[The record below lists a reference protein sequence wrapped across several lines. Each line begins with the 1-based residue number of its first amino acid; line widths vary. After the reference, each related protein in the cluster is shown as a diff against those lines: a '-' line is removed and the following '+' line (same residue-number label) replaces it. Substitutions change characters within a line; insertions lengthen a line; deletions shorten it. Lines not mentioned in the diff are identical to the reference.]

1 DELELFTR
9 NTSKKRRQRKRSK
22 ATHFSNQN
30 KDDTSQQADFDE
42 EIYLINK
49 DFKKEQSNEE
59 NNDSDSSHA
68 NDNNIDDST
77 DSNIENED
85 YRYNQEIDDQNESN
99 GIAVDNEQSQSAP
112 KEQNSDSNDEET
124 VTKKERKSKVTQL
137 KPLTLEEKRKLRRKR
152 QKRIQYS
159 VITILVL
166 LIAVILIY
174 MFSPLSKIAHV
185 NINGNNHV
193 STSKINKVLG
203 VKNDSRMYT
212 FSKKNG
218 KLLKGS
224 NDVKINDAPVM
235 DGFKGTKEDDMIKAL
250 SEMTPE
256 VRRYI
261 AEVTYAPSKNKQS
274 RIELFTTDGLQVIG
288 DISTISKKMKYYPQM
303 SQSLSRDSSG
313 KLKTRGYI
321 DLSVGASFIPYR
333 GNTSTQSESDKNVTK
348 SSQEE
353 NQAKEELQSVLNKIN
368 KQSSKNN

>member
-1 DELELFTR
+1 MDDKTKNDQQESNEDKDELELFTR

-49 DFKKEQSNEE
+49 DFKKEESNDE
-59 NNDSDSSHA
+59 NNDSASSHA

-85 YRYNQEIDDQNESN
+85 YRYTQEIDDQNESN
-99 GIAVDNEQSQSAP
+99 GIAVDNEQHQSAP
-112 KEQNSDSNDEET
+112 NEQNSDSNDEET

-212 FSKKNG
+212 FSKKNA
-218 KLLKGS
+218 
-224 NDVKINDAPVM
+224 INDLE
-235 DGFKGTKEDDMIKAL
+235 EDPLIK
-250 SEMTPE
+250 SVE
-256 VRRYI
+256 I
-261 AEVTYAPSKNKQS
+261 HKQ
-274 RIELFTTDGLQVIG
+274 LPNTLNV
-288 DISTISKKMKYYPQM
+288 DIT
-303 SQSLSRDSSG
+303 
-313 KLKTRGYI
+313 
-321 DLSVGASFIPYR
+321 
-333 GNTSTQSESDKNVTK
+333 
-348 SSQEE
+348 E
-353 NQAKEELQSVLNKIN
+353 NE
-368 KQSSKNN
+368 